1 MDMFPDGGDPSTPG
15 AETPVDGDD
24 GNMLLGQPSSE
35 SGSLHLLE
43 HEGYTVMYSYDLLM
57 PIWVSWHLDA
67 DDTGDGPRKEDFR
80 ADPLVP
86 EEYAVDDGDYDNS
99 GYSRGHL
106 CPDADR
112 KGDETL
118 QLETYLMTNMVPQN
132 QSLNSGDWLRL
143 ETECRTLANSGYEL
157 YIVAGAVTGDEGGM
171 KSDGS
176 ERFTEFTS
184 EDSGKV
190 ITVPS
195 KMWKAIIAI
204 EQDDSR
210 DDLERIEDGETEVYA
225 VAVIFDNA
233 PFDGEWEDAIV
244 SIDEVE
250 ALVAEEMGVSLD
262 LFSLLPDGLERSLE
276 SAAGSFPKA
285 S

>member
-24 GNMLLGQPSSE
+24 DNMLLGQPSSE

-86 EEYAVDDGDYDNS
+86 EEYAVDEDDYKYT
-99 GYSRGHL
+99 GFSRGHL

-132 QSLNSGDWLRL
+132 QSLNGGDWSQL
-143 ETECRTLANSGYEL
+143 EGDCRELANSGYEL
-157 YIVAGAVTGDEGGM
+157 YIVAGAVTGERGGCNEDDVWM
-171 KSDGS
+171 
-176 ERFTEFTS
+176 TEFES
-184 EDSGKV
+184 ESSGKV
-190 ITVPS
+190 LTVPS
-195 KMWKAIIAI
+195 KVWKAIIAI